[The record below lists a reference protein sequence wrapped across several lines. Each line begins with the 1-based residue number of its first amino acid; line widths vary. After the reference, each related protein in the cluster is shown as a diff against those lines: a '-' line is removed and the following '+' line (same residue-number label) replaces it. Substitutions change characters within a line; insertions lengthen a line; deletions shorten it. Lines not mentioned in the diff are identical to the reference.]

1 MEKFDI
7 EKIINSLTVF
17 NNKREYW
24 FIRTQGGD
32 FYKTF
37 LENSYIA
44 IGYDSINLS
53 LIKNASND
61 KAGKKHLAE
70 IIKKQFPDES
80 KPGYIGNQLIDF
92 SYNIKKGDVVIIP
105 SESSSQI
112 SIGEVLETPIYE
124 LNYTIGEND
133 CPYLKRKKIKWLKHN
148 LTFNQIDPKLFSI
161 KYSQRTITRIQQDFH
176 PYIDRIISPI
186 YIKNDNAHLAVSVE
200 RKENFPAYD
209 VFKTWTELLDLTEE
223 FGDEEQI
230 KINKKDIDLKIN
242 VQSPGTIEFITYSVI
257 GIVVLATLVTA
268 LIGAEYESNSRPF
281 KFKFKSDGLIQKVSE
296 FLDKKKDREFKEN
309 LTTKLKKMDI
319 KPEEL
324 VELLKSINNNGNSNQ
339 QN

>member
-1 MEKFDI
+1 MKELDI
-7 EKIINSLTVF
+7 KEIINSLSVI
-17 NNKREYW
+17 NNKRNYW

-37 LENSYIA
+37 LENSYVA

-53 LIKNASND
+53 LIKNAAND
-61 KAGKKHLAE
+61 KSGKKYLAE

-92 SYNIKKGDVVIIP
+92 SYNIKKGDVIIIP
-105 SESSSQI
+105 SESSSKI

-124 LNYTIGEND
+124 LKNSLGAYD
-133 CPYLKRKKIKWLKHN
+133 CPYLKRKKIKWLKQN
-148 LTFNQIDPKLFSI
+148 LTFNHIDSKLFSI
-161 KYSQRTITRIQQDFH
+161 KYSQRTITKIQEEFY

-186 YIKNDNAHLAVSVE
+186 YIKNDNAHLAINVE
-200 RKENFPAYD
+200 RKEDFPAYD

-223 FGDEEQI
+223 FGNEEKI
-230 KINKKDIDLKIN
+230 VINKKDINLKIN
-242 VQSPGTIEFITYSVI
+242 VQSPGTIEFITYSII
-257 GIVVLATLVTA
+257 GIIVLATLVTA

-281 KFKFKSDGLIQKVSE
+281 RFKFKSDGLIKKVSD
-296 FLDKKKDREFKEN
+296 FLDKKKNREFKEN
-309 LTTKLKKMDI
+309 LTTKLKGMDI

-324 VELLKSINNNGNSNQ
+324 IEILNSINGNSNQ
-339 QN
+339 KD

>member
-1 MEKFDI
+1 MEEFDI
-7 EKIINSLTVF
+7 KEIINSLNVF
-17 NNKREYW
+17 NNQRNYW

-53 LIKNASND
+53 LIKNAAND
-61 KAGKKHLAE
+61 KSGKKYLAE
-70 IIKKQFPDES
+70 VIKKQFPDES

-92 SYNIKKGDVVIIP
+92 SYNIKKGDIVIIP
-105 SESSSQI
+105 SESSSKI
-112 SIGEVLETPIYE
+112 SIGEVVETPVYE
-124 LNYTIGEND
+124 LKNNLGESD
-133 CPYLKRKKIKWLKHN
+133 CPYLKRKKIKWLKQN
-148 LTFNQIDPKLFSI
+148 LTFNHIDSKLFSI
-161 KYSQRTITRIQQDFH
+161 KYSQRTITRIQDEFH

-186 YIKNDNAHLAVSVE
+186 YIKNDNAHLAINVE

-209 VFKTWTELLDLTEE
+209 VFTTWTELLDLTEE
-223 FGDEEQI
+223 FGKDEQI
-230 KINKKDIDLKIN
+230 EINKKDIDLKIN

-281 KFKFKSDGLIQKVSE
+281 RFKFKSDGLIKKVSD

-309 LTTKLKKMDI
+309 LTKKLKEMDI

-324 VELLKSINNNGNSNQ
+324 IELLKGINGNSNQ
-339 QN
+339 EN

>member
-1 MEKFDI
+1 MKEFDI
-7 EKIINSLTVF
+7 KEIIDSLNVF
-17 NNKREYW
+17 NNQRSYW

-37 LENSYIA
+37 LDNSYIA

-53 LIKNASND
+53 LIKNAAND
-61 KAGKKHLAE
+61 KSGKKYLAE
-70 IIKKQFPDES
+70 VIKKQFPDES

-92 SYNIKKGDVVIIP
+92 SYNIKKGDIVIIP
-105 SESSSQI
+105 SESSSKI

-124 LNYTIGEND
+124 LTNNLGEND
-133 CPYLKRKKIKWLKHN
+133 CPYLKRKKIKWLKQN
-148 LTFNQIDPKLFSI
+148 LTFNHIDPKLLSI
-161 KYSQRTITRIQQDFH
+161 KYSQRTITRIQEEFH

-186 YIKNDNAHLAVSVE
+186 YIKNDNAHLAINVE

-209 VFKTWTELLDLTEE
+209 VFTTWTELLDLTEE
-223 FGDEEQI
+223 FGKDEQI
-230 KINKKDIDLKIN
+230 EINKKDIDLKIN

-281 KFKFKSDGLIQKVSE
+281 RFKFKSDGLIKKVSD

-309 LTTKLKKMDI
+309 LTKKLKEMDI

-324 VELLKSINNNGNSNQ
+324 VDLLKSINGNSNQ
-339 QN
+339 EN

>member
-1 MEKFDI
+1 MEELDI
-7 EKIINSLTVF
+7 KKIINSLSVI
-17 NNKREYW
+17 NNKRNYW

-53 LIKNASND
+53 LIKNAAND
-61 KAGKKHLAE
+61 KSGKKYLAE

-92 SYNIKKGDVVIIP
+92 SYNIKKGDVIIIP
-105 SESSSQI
+105 SESSSKI

-124 LNYTIGEND
+124 LKNSLGEND
-133 CPYLKRKKIKWLKHN
+133 CPYLKRKKIKWLKQN
-148 LTFNQIDPKLFSI
+148 LTFNHIDSKLFSI
-161 KYSQRTITRIQQDFH
+161 KYSQRTITKIQEEFY

-186 YIKNDNAHLAVSVE
+186 YIKNDNAHLAINVE
-200 RKENFPAYD
+200 RKEDFPAYD

-223 FGDEEQI
+223 FGNEEKI
-230 KINKKDIDLKIN
+230 VINKKDINLKIN
-242 VQSPGTIEFITYSVI
+242 VQSPGTIEFITYSII
-257 GIVVLATLVTA
+257 GIIVLATLVTA

-281 KFKFKSDGLIQKVSE
+281 RFKFKSDGVIKKVSD
-296 FLDKKKDREFKEN
+296 FLDKKIDREFKEI
-309 LTTKLKKMDI
+309 LTTKLKGMDI

-324 VELLKSINNNGNSNQ
+324 IEILNSINGNSNQ
-339 QN
+339 KN

>member
-1 MEKFDI
+1 MNEFDI
-7 EKIINSLTVF
+7 KEIINSLNVF
-17 NNKREYW
+17 NNQRNYW

-37 LENSYIA
+37 LDNSYIA

-53 LIKNASND
+53 LIKNAAND
-61 KAGKKHLAE
+61 KSGKKYLAE
-70 IIKKQFPDES
+70 VIKKQFPDES

-92 SYNIKKGDVVIIP
+92 SYNIKKGDIVVIP
-105 SESSSQI
+105 SESSSKI
-112 SIGEVLETPIYE
+112 SIGEVLETPVYE
-124 LNYTIGEND
+124 LNNNLGESD
-133 CPYLKRKKIKWLKHN
+133 CPYLKRKKIKWLKQN
-148 LTFNQIDPKLFSI
+148 LTFNHIDPKLFSI
-161 KYSQRTITRIQQDFH
+161 KYSQRTITRIQDEFH

-186 YIKNDNAHLAVSVE
+186 YIKNDNAHLAINVE

-209 VFKTWTELLDLTEE
+209 LFTTWTELLDLTEE
-223 FGDEEQI
+223 FGKDEQI
-230 KINKKDIDLKIN
+230 EINKKDIDLKIN

-281 KFKFKSDGLIQKVSE
+281 RFKFKSDGLIKKVSD

-309 LTTKLKKMDI
+309 LTTKLKEMDI
-319 KPEEL
+319 KPAEL
-324 VELLKSINNNGNSNQ
+324 IELLKGINGNSNQ
-339 QN
+339 EN

>member
-1 MEKFDI
+1 MKDFDI
-7 EKIINSLTVF
+7 KEIIKSLSVI
-17 NNKREYW
+17 NNKRNYW
-24 FIRTQGGD
+24 FIRTHGGD

-37 LENSYIA
+37 IENSYVA

-53 LIKNASND
+53 LIKNAAND
-61 KAGKKHLAE
+61 KSGKKYLAE
-70 IIKKQFPDES
+70 VIKQQFPEES

-105 SESSSQI
+105 SESSSRI
-112 SIGEVLETPIYE
+112 SIGEVLETPVYE
-124 LNYTIGEND
+124 LKNNLGEND
-133 CPYLKRKKIKWLKHN
+133 CPYLKRKKIKWLKQN

-161 KYSQRTITRIQQDFH
+161 KYSQRTITRIQEEFY

-186 YIKNDNAHLAVSVE
+186 YIKNDNAHLAINVE

-209 VFKTWTELLDLTEE
+209 VFTTWTELLDLTEE
-223 FGDEEQI
+223 FGNEEQI
-230 KINKKDIDLKIN
+230 EINKKDIDLKIN

-281 KFKFKSDGLIQKVSE
+281 RFKFKSDGLIKKVSD
-296 FLDKKKDREFKEN
+296 FLDKKKDRQFKEN
-309 LTTKLKKMDI
+309 LTGKLKEMDI

-324 VELLKSINNNGNSNQ
+324 VEILKSINGNSNQ
-339 QN
+339 EN

>member
-1 MEKFDI
+1 MENFDI
-7 EKIINSLTVF
+7 KEIINSLTVF

-32 FYKTF
+32 FYRTF
-37 LENSYIA
+37 IENSYIA

-53 LIKNASND
+53 VIKNASND
-61 KAGKKHLAE
+61 IIGKKYLADV
-70 IIKKQFPDES
+70 IKNLFPEES

-92 SYNIKKGDVVIIP
+92 NYNIKKGDIVIIP
-105 SESSSQI
+105 SESSARI

-124 LNYTIGEND
+124 LKNSLGEDD
-133 CPYLKRKKIKWLKHN
+133 CPYLKRKKIKWLKKN
-148 LTFNQIDPKLFSI
+148 ITFNQIDSKLFSI
-161 KYSQRTITRIQQDFH
+161 KYSQRTITSIQSDFY

-186 YIKNDNAHLAVSVE
+186 YIKNDNAHLAINVE

-223 FGDEEQI
+223 FGDVEQLE
-230 KINKKDIDLKIN
+230 INKKDIDLRIN

-257 GIVVLATLVTA
+257 GIVVLATLVVA

-281 KFKFKSDGLIQKVSE
+281 KFKFKSDGLIKKVSD
-296 FLDKKKDREFKEN
+296 FLDKKKDRELKEN
-309 LTTKLKKMDI
+309 LTLKLKEMDI
-319 KPEEL
+319 KPAEL
-324 VELLKSINNNGNSNQ
+324 IELLKNVNNNGSPNKES
-339 QN
+339 

>member
-1 MEKFDI
+1 MVEFDI
-7 EKIINSLTVF
+7 KEIIDSLSIIN
-17 NNKREYW
+17 NKINYW

-37 LENSYIA
+37 LDNSYIA

-53 LIKNASND
+53 LIQKAAND
-61 KAGKKHLAE
+61 KSGKKYLAE

-92 SYNIKKGDVVIIP
+92 SYNIKKGDVIIIP
-105 SESSSQI
+105 SESSSKI

-124 LNYTIGEND
+124 LKNSLGEND
-133 CPYLKRKKIKWLKHN
+133 CPYLKRKKIKWLKLN

-161 KYSQRTITRIQQDFH
+161 KYSQRTITRIHEEFH

-186 YIKNDNAHLAVSVE
+186 YIKNDNAHLAINVE
-200 RKENFPAYD
+200 RNEDFPAYD

-223 FGDEEQI
+223 FGNEEQI
-230 KINKKDIDLKIN
+230 VINKKDINLKIN
-242 VQSPGTIEFITYSVI
+242 VQSPGTIEFITYSVV
-257 GIVVLATLVTA
+257 GIIVLAILVTA

-281 KFKFKSDGLIQKVSE
+281 RFKFKSDGLIKKVSD

-309 LTTKLKKMDI
+309 LTHKLKEMVI

-324 VELLKSINNNGNSNQ
+324 IEIIKSTNGNSSQ
-339 QN
+339 

>member
-1 MEKFDI
+1 MEEFDI
-7 EKIINSLTVF
+7 KEIINSLNVF
-17 NNKREYW
+17 NNQRNYW

-53 LIKNASND
+53 LIKNAAND
-61 KAGKKHLAE
+61 KSGKKYLAE
-70 IIKKQFPDES
+70 VIKKQFPDES

-92 SYNIKKGDVVIIP
+92 SYNIKKGDIVIIP
-105 SESSSQI
+105 GESSSKI
-112 SIGEVLETPIYE
+112 SIGEVVETPVYE
-124 LNYTIGEND
+124 IKNNLGESD
-133 CPYLKRKKIKWLKHN
+133 CPYLKRKKIKWLKKN
-148 LTFNQIDPKLFSI
+148 LTFNHIDSKLFSI
-161 KYSQRTITRIQQDFH
+161 KYSQRTITRIQDDFH

-186 YIKNDNAHLAVSVE
+186 YIKNDNAHLAINVE

-209 VFKTWTELLDLTEE
+209 VFTTWTELLDLTEE
-223 FGDEEQI
+223 YGKEEQI
-230 KINKKDIDLKIN
+230 EINKKDIDLKIN

-281 KFKFKSDGLIQKVSE
+281 RFKFKSDGLIKKVSD

-309 LTTKLKKMDI
+309 LTKKLKEMDI

-324 VELLKSINNNGNSNQ
+324 IELLKGINGNSNQ
-339 QN
+339 EN

>member
-1 MEKFDI
+1 MEEFDI
-7 EKIINSLTVF
+7 KEIINSLSVI
-17 NNKREYW
+17 NNKRNYW
-24 FIRTQGGD
+24 FIRTQGGN

-53 LIKNASND
+53 LIKNAAND
-61 KAGKKHLAE
+61 KGGKKYLAE

-92 SYNIKKGDVVIIP
+92 SYNIKKGDVIIIP
-105 SESSSQI
+105 SESSSKI

-124 LNYTIGEND
+124 LKNSLDEKD
-133 CPYLKRKKIKWLKHN
+133 CPYLKRKKIKWLKQN
-148 LTFNQIDPKLFSI
+148 LTFNHIDSKLFSI
-161 KYSQRTITRIQQDFH
+161 KYSQRTITKIQEEFY

-186 YIKNDNAHLAVSVE
+186 YIKNDNAHLAINVE
-200 RKENFPAYD
+200 RKEDFPAYD

-223 FGDEEQI
+223 FGNEEKI
-230 KINKKDIDLKIN
+230 LINKKDINLKIN
-242 VQSPGTIEFITYSVI
+242 VQSPGTIEFITYSII
-257 GIVVLATLVTA
+257 GIIVLATLVTA

-281 KFKFKSDGLIQKVSE
+281 RFKFKSDGVIKKVSD
-296 FLDKKKDREFKEN
+296 FLDKKIDREFKEI
-309 LTTKLKKMDI
+309 LTAKLKGMDI

-324 VELLKSINNNGNSNQ
+324 IEILNSINGNSNQ
-339 QN
+339 KD